1 MKEVYFVKQNKDKK
15 DKNVTIGQ
23 QIQKIMFLAVTVSMV
38 LLGVVSSVMNYFATI
53 SNLKTSMGLVA
64 QEVSNHVESEIET
77 YKGQVS
83 VIGTLKELGSAD
95 VSDKDKVALV
105 QTYVEHYGWRT
116 ANIFDVDGNMIG
128 GYTFS
133 IAEQEYFQK
142 AVKGE
147 TVSNDPTYN
156 RLVGAMII
164 NYAAPI
170 WKDGVPNSE
179 VVGVLVVTADA
190 MAFSDI
196 MGEIQIS
203 KNGGAYMLNKDGT
216 VVASDDRDS
225 VINEEN
231 SIADAKKD
239 RSLRKL
245 AKIESKMVAG
255 ETGSGTYSYN
265 GHTEIL
271 SYVPLEVNGW
281 SVAVYTR
288 QSDFMANTYISIGVT
303 IVILIAMTA
312 VMGYI
317 SNKFGNSIGG
327 RVKVCADRLALLVE
341 GDLTTAVP
349 EVKTKDE
356 TYILTEATRQ
366 IVENQQKI
374 IGDLDYILEEMAG
387 GNFKVETKIGEA
399 AYVGAYQNLIKC
411 VEELAYKLSDALMV
425 IKEGSDQVS
434 AGANQLTDGAQ
445 NLAEGATDQAGA
457 IQELQATI
465 TDITDKVE
473 DNAKASENAAKMAEV
488 VAQNARSSS
497 EEMNKMTEAMERI
510 TETSREI
517 ENIIGEIEDIASQTN
532 LLSLNAAIEAARAGE
547 AGRGF
552 AVVAEQIR
560 KLAEDSAQ
568 SAVNTKKLIESSIAE
583 VDKGNQIAEMTVT
596 AMQEVIEGLQTIAAG
611 AEEASKSSQY
621 QAEMMGQLVL
631 GIEQISEVVQA
642 NSAIAQEVSATSEE
656 LSAQSTNLDSQVGQ
670 FTLR

>member
-1 MKEVYFVKQNKDKK
+1 MKRKGE
-15 DKNVTIGQ
+15 KNHTIGQ
-23 QIQKIMFLAVTVSMV
+23 QIQRIMFIVVAASM
-38 LLGVVSSVMNYFATI
+38 LFIGVVVSAINYVATI
-53 SNLKTSMGLVA
+53 SNLKKSMLLIA
-64 QEVSNHVESEIET
+64 QEAGNHVQSEIET
-77 YKGQVS
+77 YMGQVS
-83 VIGTLKELGSAD
+83 MIGTIRELGSSD
-95 VSDKDKVALV
+95 VTDKEKVDVAKG
-105 QTYVEHYGWRT
+105 YVEQYNWRS
-116 ANIFDVDGNMIG
+116 ANLFDVNGNMIG
-128 GYTFS
+128 GYTYS
-133 IAEQEYFQK
+133 VAEEEYFQK

-147 TVSNDPTYN
+147 TVAGDPAYN
-156 RLVGAMII
+156 RLTEAVVI

-179 VVGVLVVTADA
+179 VVGVIVVTADA
-190 MAFSDI
+190 EAFSEI
-196 MGEIQIS
+196 MSSIQIS
-203 KNGGAYMLNKDGT
+203 KNGGAYMLDSTGT
-216 VVASDDRDS
+216 VIASDDYDS
-225 VINEEN
+225 VLNREN
-231 SIADAKKD
+231 SIKDAETD
-239 RSLRKL
+239 SSLKKL
-245 AKIESKMVAG
+245 AKHEKKMIEGKS
-255 ETGSGTYSYN
+255 GSGTYTYRGS
-265 GHTEIL
+265 TEVL
-271 SYVPLEVNGW
+271 SYVPIEINGW
-281 SVAVYTR
+281 SVAVYTKLT
-288 QSDFMANTYISIGVT
+288 DFMTNAFVSFGVT
-303 IVILIAMTA
+303 IVILVGMTF
-312 VMGYI
+312 VVRCLSI
-317 SNKFGNSIGG
+317 RFGNSIGG
-327 RVKVCADRLALLVE
+327 RVKVCADRLSLLVE
-341 GDLTTAVP
+341 GDLSTPVP
-349 EVKTKDE
+349 EVNTKDE
-356 TYILTEATRQ
+356 TYILAEATRH